1 MVANPPENMPRIFA
15 HMFYEDVGAAIDW
28 LVEAFGFVVRIRMTD
43 DEDGMVFHGQLEV
56 EDSLVALGLAAEHE
70 GCESPRSLN
79 GQITQRLFIYVDD
92 VDAHAERARKA
103 GAKILYE
110 PTTSFYGDRVYECV
124 DLEGHHW
131 KFAQHVQD
139 VDWTTLNR
147 PPQIQEKMRAV
158 RSKPV
163 GDV

>member
-1 MVANPPENMPRIFA
+1 MVANPPEDMPRIVP
-15 HMFYEDVGAAIDW
+15 HLFYDDVGAAIDW
-28 LVEAFGFVVRIRMTD
+28 LVEAFGFVVRMRMTD
-43 DEDGMVFHGQLEV
+43 DEDGVVVSGQLQV
-56 EDSLVALGLAAEHE
+56 EDSLVMLGLAAEHE
-70 GCESPRSLN
+70 PWESPRSLN
-79 GQITQRLFIYVDD
+79 GHITQRLYIYVDD

-124 DLEGHHW
+124 DIEGHRW
-131 KFAQHVQD
+131 KFAQPTQD
-139 VDWTTLNR
+139 VDWRTLNR
-147 PPQIQEKMRAV
+147 PPDIQEKMRAL